1 MPKYLLVAVD
11 IDGTLLTSDKDILPD
26 TIESITEAS
35 KKGIHIVY
43 CSGRSPVEMQ
53 SFTNILNTVRYGIC
67 MSGALV
73 YDFKEQK
80 IIYINSIPKEYIK
93 EIIKVSLED
102 DAMVQL
108 LTEKESIVR
117 KDQITHM
124 EDFQMKEYY
133 PMYIKICKTVNNME
147 TEAENYDFIPKIN
160 IYFHTR
166 KERQKAYEKIK
177 ELPLSF
183 AFGGKTALEIT
194 ADSVTKGN
202 SLTKLAK
209 YLDIPMEKVIGIGDG
224 DNDISFLSIVGL
236 PIAMGNA
243 NENVKAICKDITDD
257 NNHNGTGKAIY
268 KYCLD
273 KK

>member
-1 MPKYLLVAVD
+1 
-11 IDGTLLTSDKDILPD
+11 
-26 TIESITEAS
+26 
-35 KKGIHIVY
+35 
-43 CSGRSPVEMQ
+43 
-53 SFTNILNTVRYGIC
+53 
-67 MSGALV
+67 
-73 YDFKEQK
+73 
-80 IIYINSIPKEYIK
+80 
-93 EIIKVSLED
+93 
-102 DAMVQL
+102 MVQL

-147 TEAENYDFIPKIN
+147 TEADNYASIPKIN
-160 IYFHTR
+160 IYFHTQ
-166 KERQKAYEKIK
+166 KEKQEANRKIK
-177 ELPLSF
+177 KLLPLSF
-183 AFGGKTALEIT
+183 AFVEKTALEMS
-194 ADSVTKGN
+194 ADNATKGN

-236 PIAMGNA
+236 PISIGNA
-243 NENVKAICKDITDD
+243 NENVKLICKDITDD

-268 KYCLD
+268 KYCLE

>member
-1 MPKYLLVAVD
+1 MSKYLLVAVD
-11 IDGTLLTSDKDILPD
+11 IDGTLLTSDKNILPD
-26 TIESITEAS
+26 TITSINEAS
-35 KKGIHIVY
+35 KNGIHIVY
-43 CSGRSPVEMQ
+43 CSGRSPVEMKKFIKTL
-53 SFTNILNTVRYGIC
+53 SSIRYGIC

-93 EIIKVSLED
+93 EIIKSSLIV

-124 EDFQMKEYY
+124 EDFQMGEYHQ
-133 PMYIKICKTVNNME
+133 MYTEICKTVNNI
-147 TEAENYDFIPKIN
+147 EAEAEYYDFIPKIN
-160 IYFHTR
+160 IYFHTQN
-166 KERQKAYEKIK
+166 ERQKAYEKIK
-177 ELPLSF
+177 QLPLSF
-183 AFGGKTALEIT
+183 AFGEKTALEIT

-202 SLTKLAK
+202 SLIKLAK
-209 YLDIPMEKVIGIGDG
+209 YLDIQMNKTIGIGDG
-224 DNDISFLSIVGL
+224 NNDISFLSIVGL

-257 NNHNGTGKAIY
+257 NNHNGTGKAIS
-268 KYCLD
+268 KYCL
-273 KK
+273 KKN